1 VRRAATAVVL
11 AVLAAGAAVG
21 PAAAQD
27 IAFNRWGVRA
37 GASDDPD
44 QVVVGAQ
51 ADFGTFVRN
60 VRFQPHADLGLGDDV
75 TIFSLT
81 APAHY
86 LLPVEGGFTL
96 YGGGGL
102 TLAWIDSDRPED
114 RDDSDFEITPM
125 VAGGAEWPA
134 GPGLLSVELNLSGGD
149 LPGVKLVAGW
159 MF

>member
-1 VRRAATAVVL
+1 MRRAAGLLIAAL
-11 AVLAAGAAVG
+11 ALAAG

-27 IAFNRWGVRA
+27 IAFNGWGVRA

-44 QVVVGAQ
+44 QVVLGLQ

-86 LLPVEGGFTL
+86 LLPVDGGFTL

-102 TLAWIDSDRPED
+102 TVAWIDSDRPED
-114 RDDSDFEITPM
+114 RDDADFEITPM
-125 VAGGAEWPA
+125 VAGGVEWPV
-134 GPGLLSVELNLSGGD
+134 GTGDLSFELNLSGGD
-149 LPGVKLVAGW
+149 LPAVKLVAGW